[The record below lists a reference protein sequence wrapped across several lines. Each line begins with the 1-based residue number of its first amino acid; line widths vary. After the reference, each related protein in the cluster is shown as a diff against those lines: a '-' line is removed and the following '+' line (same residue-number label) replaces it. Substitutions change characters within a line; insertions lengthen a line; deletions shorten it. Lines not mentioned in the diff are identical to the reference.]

1 MFDINIITEYIK
13 HNDLNRQKFN
23 QICEIMIFDQNSI
36 DCIGFDHDRRR
47 SRPVQ
52 LPVISKI
59 CLFRRI
65 TEPVSSPPNQR
76 RRSGFN
82 CHEEFIL
89 WIMVSGSGALLV
101 SDTVC
106 TLKSGEAMLVF
117 PWQPHFRIPLPDDRA
132 DWLLVRFHADEGAA
146 LEYLRNQKCLL
157 SKENIQLLQRLIDL
171 WNLETVPVNCS
182 RMAAVLLDILFSLF
196 VDDIPLPEEN
206 FNMSVSGRP
215 YIKELCESMM
225 NGFPDGK
232 LFEKIARKWSI
243 TPEYLHVVFRKYMG
257 CSVRN
262 FLNERKLVT
271 AKHLLGK
278 SDLLISDIALRVGF
292 QSVYAFSRFFK
303 KYSGCSPSEFRK
315 K

>member
-1 MFDINIITEYIK
+1 
-13 HNDLNRQKFN
+13 
-23 QICEIMIFDQNSI
+23 MIFKKNSI
-36 DCIGFDHDRRR
+36 ECIGFDHNRKR

-65 TEPVSSPPNQR
+65 TEPVSSPPDQR

-89 WIMVSGSGALLV
+89 WIMVSGSGVLLA
-101 SDTVC
+101 SDTIC

-117 PWQPHFRIPLPDDRA
+117 PWQPHFRIPLPNDQA
-132 DWLLVRFHADEGAA
+132 DWLLIRFHADETAA
-146 LEYLRNQKCLL
+146 LEFLRNQKSVL
-157 SKENIQLLQRLIDL
+157 SKADIERLQHLIDL
-171 WNLETVPVNCS
+171 WNLGPDPVNNS
-182 RMAAVLLDILFSLF
+182 RIGAVLLDILFSLS
-196 VDDIPLPEEN
+196 VDKTDLPEEN
-206 FNMSVSGRP
+206 FSTSVSGRP
-215 YIKELCESMM
+215 YIKELCELMM
-225 NGFPDGK
+225 NGSPDSK

-257 CSVRN
+257 CSARE
-262 FLNERKLVT
+262 FLNERKLAT
-271 AKHLLGK
+271 AKHLLGNT
-278 SDLLISDIALRVGF
+278 DLLISDIALRVGF

-303 KYSGCSPSEFRK
+303 KCSGCSPSGFRK